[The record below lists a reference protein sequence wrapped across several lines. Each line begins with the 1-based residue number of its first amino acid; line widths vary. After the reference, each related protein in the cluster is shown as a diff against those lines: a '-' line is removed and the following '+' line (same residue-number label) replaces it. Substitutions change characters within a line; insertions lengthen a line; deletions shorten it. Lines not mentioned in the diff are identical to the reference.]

1 MSSLSGGTTVFYL
14 ILKKKKN
21 ANLTDHGTVEA
32 IPGCNWHQ
40 DYFLNGH
47 GFGVCLSNKK
57 QFGTALFE
65 LFLGCLGFVTDSGW
79 FVCVCRYLALLD
91 QCPHCSAALMPGC
104 WVSWLLRAAHL
115 SSLNAENCSP
125 AHILAASKMSISN
138 PGSVKR

>member
-1 MSSLSGGTTVFYL
+1 MSSLRGGTTAFYL

-40 DYFLNGH
+40 DYFIKGH

-57 QFGTALFE
+57 QFETALFE
-65 LFLGCLGFVTDSGW
+65 LFLGCLGFVTDIGQ
-79 FVCVCRYLALLD
+79 FVCVCRHLALLD
-91 QCPHCSAALMPGC
+91 QRPHCSVALTPGL
-104 WVSWLLRAAHL
+104 WVLRLLRAAHP

-125 AHILAASKMSISN
+125 ADILAASKMSISN